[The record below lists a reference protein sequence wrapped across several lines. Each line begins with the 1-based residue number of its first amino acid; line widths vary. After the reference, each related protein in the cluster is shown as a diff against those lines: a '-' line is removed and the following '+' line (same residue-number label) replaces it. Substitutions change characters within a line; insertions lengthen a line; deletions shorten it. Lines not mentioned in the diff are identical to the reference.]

1 MRAKKSE
8 KGGIEERVA
17 VADGAPAGEVV
28 IEKATLGDAQAIY
41 DLINGFADRD
51 DLLHRPLSEIF
62 ENIRDFFVARQDG
75 VLIGCAAL
83 HVLWSDLAELRAT
96 AVSDAAQGRDVGRKL
111 ADACVAEAERLGLST
126 VFCLTK
132 RPGFFAKVG
141 FHQASVS
148 QLPRKVWGECF
159 RCVKFPKHC
168 NEVAMVIQVGPPKPD
183 RVGMYRP
190 DAQPLVWVDEVQR
203 GEGVVA
209 REAGHLLGEPQ

>member
-1 MRAKKSE
+1 MPASRRQSSPESAPTRE
-8 KGGIEERVA
+8 PPIGP
-17 VADGAPAGEVV
+17 ADLVV
-28 IEKATLGDAQAIY
+28 EKATLADVQPIY

-62 ENIRDFFVARQDG
+62 ENIRDFFVAREDSR
-75 VLIGCAAL
+75 LLGCCSL

-96 AVSDAAQGRDVGRKL
+96 AVSDAAQGRDIGRAL
-111 ADACVAEAERLGLST
+111 VRACVEEAERLGLST

-132 RPGFFAKVG
+132 RPGFFAKMG
-141 FHQASVS
+141 FKQASVS
-148 QLPRKVWGECF
+148 QLPRKVWGECY

-183 RVGMYRP
+183 QVGMYRP
-190 DAQPLVWVDEVQR
+190 DAQEVVWLGEIQR

-209 REAGHLLGEPQ
+209 REASNLLGEP